1 MWLKN
6 ADKSDLFDFAIY
18 QIISTLSFFGIM
30 SGVFWQHEFYFQ
42 PILFAIM
49 VVLTAVTFLGVIVT
63 SLRFQSKL

>member
-1 MWLKN
+1 MQSLRDYRTKF
-6 ADKSDLFDFAIY
+6 LITIIYFASC
-18 QIISTLSFFGIM
+18 STFFGVM

-49 VVLTAVTFLGVIVT
+49 IVLTAVTFLGVIVT